1 MLNCVE
7 SDVCKF
13 NKIQQKIKRKYLII
27 KLVELLK
34 VETAFYLKILKNKKI
49 LKQNYY
55 GIKIKR

>member
-34 VETAFYLKILKNKKI
+34 VETAFYLKILKNKKF